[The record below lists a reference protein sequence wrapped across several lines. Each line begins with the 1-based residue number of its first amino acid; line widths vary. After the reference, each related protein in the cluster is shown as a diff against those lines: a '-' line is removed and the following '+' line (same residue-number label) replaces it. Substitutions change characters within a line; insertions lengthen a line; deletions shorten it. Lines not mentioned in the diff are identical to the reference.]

1 MKLFTLIAVGILST
15 SVYAQNLE
23 NLNPDTARAYK
34 AYLMTFKWPSNMSS
48 ESIPYAP
55 LKASQTLP
63 EFNPNLSRSLS
74 VAGSPFEQFRS
85 TVAARA
91 ELLTNNEWTLIFP
104 DKGASF
110 HKTIQGNSQTNGY
123 ADFKGAVS
131 FKLERYLET
140 NLHYQ
145 DYRFNDANQATL
157 ESDTLDANGHAS
169 PAQVLSLTFHNKTA
183 SKKFNY
189 IDHPVIGTLIYFE
202 PMPLE
207 DAIDEV
213 SGR

>member
-1 MKLFTLIAVGILST
+1 
-15 SVYAQNLE
+15 
-23 NLNPDTARAYK
+23 
-34 AYLMTFKWPSNMSS
+34 MTFKWSSSMSS
-48 ESIPYAP
+48 ESVPYAP
-55 LKASQTLP
+55 LPASQALP

-74 VAGSPFEQFRS
+74 VSGSPFEQFRS
-85 TVAARA
+85 TVAART

-110 HKTIQGNSQTNGY
+110 HKAIQSNSQTNGY

-145 DYRFNDANQATL
+145 DYRFNDAYQATI
-157 ESDTLDANGHAS
+157 EPDTLEGTAQAS

-183 SKKFNY
+183 SKKLNY

-207 DAIDEV
+207 DAIDEM